1 MVQAKGTEVLGQ
13 RHSSGGC
20 LPTQGTGA
28 SSGSSLE
35 MLFRVTP
42 AGGLAPTWTLGAH
55 TSSGAAGVGSGAFLA
70 CVVLTPGEAVSE
82 GWGSRGAG
90 CVPLPAAGHGGGF
103 SPDPPPPALG
113 CCWVRAFWSV
123 FAAGEAAPR
132 SGSPTPSASFLLPQL
147 SLPLGRAWPRPIKGH
162 RFRGPGGSS
171 TALPGH
177 RGLCL
182 QATPLQPVSG
192 GLSVT
197 QPRPSCWAKPRRG
210 DEAVDGPRPLGLRV
224 ALRLRPSLLLCA
236 SWFMYE
242 ALYEAAGIND
252 RHIQL
257 TGIVYR

>member
-1 MVQAKGTEVLGQ
+1 MDTGSTHFFRGCGGGVGGIFSLCRPHPRRGSVGRLGVE
-13 RHSSGGC
+13 GGRLC
-20 LPTQGTGA
+20 P
-28 SSGSSLE
+28 
-35 MLFRVTP
+35 P
-42 AGGLAPTWTLGAH
+42 AGSWSRRRLFPGPSAPSPGLLLGA
-55 TSSGAAGVGSGAFLA
+55 GFLVSVCCRRGCSQVRVPNA
-70 CVVLTPGEAVSE
+70 LCV
-82 GWGSRGAG
+82 
-90 CVPLPAAGHGGGF
+90 LP
-103 SPDPPPPALG
+103 
-113 CCWVRAFWSV
+113 
-123 FAAGEAAPR
+123 
-132 SGSPTPSASFLLPQL
+132 PSASFLLSQL

-197 QPRPSCWAKPRRG
+197 QPRPCCWAKPRRG

-257 TGIVYR
+257 TGIVYRGATFRDFYQ

>member
-1 MVQAKGTEVLGQ
+1 
-13 RHSSGGC
+13 
-20 LPTQGTGA
+20 
-28 SSGSSLE
+28 

-82 GWGSRGAG
+82 GWGSRGQA
-90 CVPLPAAGHGGGF
+90 V
-103 SPDPPPPALG
+103 SP
-113 CCWVRAFWSV
+113 CWQLVT
-123 FAAGEAAPR
+123 EAAFPGP
-132 SGSPTPSASFLLPQL
+132 SAPSPGLLLGAGFLVSVCCRRGCSQVRVPNALCVLPPSASFLLSQL